1 LWNWETLFVTLLLWS
16 LTTPHYLQK
25 MKNDQ

>member
-1 LWNWETLFVTLLLWS
+1 LWNWGSLFVTLLLWS